1 MTGPGGSTDVVQGWP
16 IGDEGAIQRTADAL
30 LEPLHGG
37 KERREGGGGG
47 AGDVVQW
54 RWRRNNDES
63 TGGGG
68 GEGVRSGGA
77 GTGGT

>member
-1 MTGPGGSTDVVQGWP
+1 MTGPGGSTDVVQGRW
-16 IGDEGAIQRTADAL
+16 IGDEGAIQTADAL
-30 LEPLHGG
+30 FGG
-37 KERREGGGGG
+37 TARREGEAGGEEEKVR
-47 AGDVVQW
+47 GDVVQW